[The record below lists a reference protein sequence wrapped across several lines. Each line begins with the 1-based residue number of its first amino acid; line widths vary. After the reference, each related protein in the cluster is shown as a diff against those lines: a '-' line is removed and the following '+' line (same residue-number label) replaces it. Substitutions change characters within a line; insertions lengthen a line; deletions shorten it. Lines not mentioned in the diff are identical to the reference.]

1 MKQSGSTALV
11 AALAIATLAAAA
23 LSLFIG
29 YAPLTPGKVV
39 AGLFTG
45 DDTSAIIVREIRA
58 PRMFLG
64 LVSGAALGM
73 SGAVL
78 QGLLRNPLAEP
89 GVTGVSAFAAL
100 GAVIAMYFGIS
111 ATWPIALPALAII
124 GALLSAVLLFAVSA
138 RDSGILTLILAGV
151 ALSSLAGALT
161 ALALNLAPNPYAVSE
176 IVFWL
181 LGSLRDRSVQ
191 DVLIATPFVVVGLVI
206 LATTGRSLDA
216 LTLGEDAAQ
225 SLGIDLKNLA
235 RRSAIGVALAVGG
248 SVAVTGTIGFVGLVV
263 PHLIR
268 PFVGYEPSR
277 LLLPSAIG
285 GALLVT
291 LADIAVRL
299 VPKIVPAQPELMLG
313 VFTSLIGA
321 PFFFWLILR
330 LRREMR

>member
-1 MKQSGSTALV
+1 MKHGSGTMLVLALV
-11 AALAIATLAAAA
+11 AATLAAATF
-23 LSLFIG
+23 SLFIG
-29 YAPLTPGKVV
+29 YAPLSAGNVV

-45 DDTSAIIVREIRA
+45 GDTSAIIMREIRV
-58 PRMFLG
+58 PRMLLG

-100 GAVIAMYFGIS
+100 GAVIAMYFGI
-111 ATWPIALPALAII
+111 AAAWPITLPAFAIA
-124 GALLSAVLLFAVSA
+124 GALLSAGLLFAVSA

-151 ALSSLAGALT
+151 ALSSLAAALT

-191 DVLIATPFVVVGLVI
+191 DVLVATPFVSVGLII

-225 SLGIDLKNLA
+225 SLGIDLRNLA

-263 PHLIR
+263 PHLVR
-268 PFVGYEPSR
+268 PFVGHEPSR
-277 LLLPSAIG
+277 LLLPSALG

-291 LADIAVRL
+291 VADIGVRL
-299 VPKIVPAQPELMLG
+299 VPRIVPAQPELMLG
-313 VFTSLIGA
+313 VLTSLIGA
-321 PFFFWLILR
+321 PFFFWLIMR

>member
-1 MKQSGSTALV
+1 MKQGGGTVLILALV
-11 AALAIATLAAAA
+11 AAVLAAAA
-23 LSLFIG
+23 LSLLIG
-29 YAPLTPGKVV
+29 YAALPMSKVI
-39 AGLFTG
+39 AGLFSGG
-45 DDTSAIIVREIRA
+45 DDTASVIMREIRL
-58 PRMFLG
+58 PRMLLG
-64 LVSGAALGM
+64 LVAGAALGT

-111 ATWPIALPALAII
+111 TAWPLALPLMAIT
-124 GALLSAVLLFAVSA
+124 GALVSAALLFAVSA

-181 LGSLRDRSVQ
+181 LGSIKDRSLQ
-191 DVLIATPFVVVGLVI
+191 DFLIATPFVAVGVAI
-206 LATTGRSLDA
+206 LLTTGRALDA

-225 SLGIDLKNLA
+225 SLGIDMRALA
-235 RRSAIGVALAVGG
+235 RRSALGVALAVGG

-263 PHLIR
+263 PHLLR
-268 PFVGYEPSR
+268 PFVGHQPSK
-277 LLLPSAIG
+277 LLLPSALG
-285 GALLVT
+285 AALLIT
-291 LADIAVRL
+291 IADIGVRL
-299 VPKIVPAQPELMLG
+299 IPSRAELMLG
-313 VFTSLIGA
+313 VFTSLVGA
-321 PFFFWLILR
+321 PFFLWLVMR

>member
-1 MKQSGSTALV
+1 MHRSGATSLLV
-11 AALAIATLAAAA
+11 ALAATTLAAAA

-29 YAPLTPGKVV
+29 YAALPPDKVIG
-39 AGLFTG
+39 GLFAG
-45 DDTSAIIVREIRA
+45 GDTSAIIMREIRL
-58 PRMFLG
+58 PRMLLG
-64 LVSGAALGM
+64 LVAGAALGI

-100 GAVIAMYFGIS
+100 GAVIAMYSGI
-111 ATWPIALPALAII
+111 AAQWPLALPAFAIA
-124 GALLSAVLLFAVSA
+124 GALISALLLFAVSA

-181 LGSLRDRSVQ
+181 LGSLKDRSLQ
-191 DVLIATPFVVVGLVI
+191 DVAIAAPFVAVGVAI

-225 SLGIDLKNLA
+225 SLGIDLRALA
-235 RRSAIGVALAVGG
+235 RRSALGVALSVGG

-263 PHLIR
+263 PHLMR
-268 PFVGYEPSR
+268 PFVGHQPSK
-277 LLLPSAIG
+277 LLLPSALG

-291 LADIAVRL
+291 VADIGVRL
-299 VPKIVPAQPELMLG
+299 VPSQPELMLG
-313 VFTSLIGA
+313 VFTSLAGA
-321 PFFFWLILR
+321 PFFLWLIVR